1 MEKSVDWFAEN
12 SWPARNN
19 YSDKK
24 NDRVTI
30 GTSEDEDIPDWF
42 TENSWPESK
51 KGEKE
56 DKVKDGE
63 KNEEKN
69 PERNN
74 YTDKKTDHNES
85 WLRETGWPVRHKMRN
100 DVASQP
106 FEDFDYRLCQQR
118 ELVHK
123 QKDRTQSCCLIL

>member
-12 SWPARNN
+12 SWPLKND

-24 NDRVTI
+24 NDRVTF
-30 GTSEDEDIPDWF
+30 GSSEDEDIPDWF
-42 TENSWPESK
+42 TEKSWPASASGK
-51 KGEKE
+51 CEKE
-56 DKVKDGE
+56 E
-63 KNEEKN
+63 
-69 PERNN
+69 
-74 YTDKKTDHNES
+74 KKTDPNGS

-106 FEDFDYRLCQQR
+106 FEDFDYKLYQQQ
-118 ELVHK
+118 ELVQQ